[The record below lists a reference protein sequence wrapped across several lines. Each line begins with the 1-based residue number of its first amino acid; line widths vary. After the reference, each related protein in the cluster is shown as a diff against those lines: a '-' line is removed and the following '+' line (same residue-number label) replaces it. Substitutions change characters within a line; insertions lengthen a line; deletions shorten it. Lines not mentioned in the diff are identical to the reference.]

1 MALNKSEVVAA
12 VAAKTGQSQTAV
24 SAAIDALYEVVAAE
38 VGRDGGK
45 VTIPGFVSFE
55 RTRRA
60 ARAGRNPQ
68 TGATVE
74 VKASKAMKFSPSTAL
89 KATLNQGR

>member
-1 MALNKSEVVAA
+1 MTKAEIVAA
-12 VAAKTGQSQTAV
+12 VAAAAGVSKADAEKVIGAFFDQVVT
-24 SAAIDALYEVVAAE
+24 SAAAGD
-38 VGRDGGK
+38 K
-45 VTIPGFVSFE
+45 VSWPGFGAFSV
-55 RTRRA
+55 TTRA
-60 ARAGRNPQ
+60 ARTGRNPQ

>member
-1 MALNKSEVVAA
+1 MTKAEIVAA
-12 VAAKTGQSQTAV
+12 VAAAAGV
-24 SAAIDALYEVVAAE
+24 SKADAEKVIGAFFDQVVTSAGA
-38 VGRDGGK
+38 GDK
-45 VTIPGFVSFE
+45 VSWPGFGAFSVA
-55 RTRRA
+55 TRA
-60 ARAGRNPQ
+60 ARTGRNPQ

>member
-1 MALNKSEVVAA
+1 MTKAEIINA
-12 VAAKTGQSQTAV
+12 VAAAAGV
-24 SAAIDALYEVVAAE
+24 SKADAEKVIGAFFDQVVSSASA
-38 VGRDGGK
+38 GDK
-45 VTIPGFVSFE
+45 VSWPGFGAFSV
-55 RTRRA
+55 TTRA
-60 ARAGRNPQ
+60 ARTGRNPQ